1 MSRGVVMWCWRLL
14 VCVFLCTNW
23 VVLYFVLF
31 GFLRFCWCETR
42 YASLTIL
49 SFWNTQQLDWHI
61 RYRYITVLH
70 MLYRYF
76 NRTSNVMCIFKRTIC
91 VTQRQLYDMFRRL
104 VEKSEKIEATIL
116 ALRNQG
122 MDENSPAVQE
132 LNEMMTDQ
140 EKQQL
145 AKLKTVQ
152 SK

>member
-1 MSRGVVMWCWRLL
+1 
-14 VCVFLCTNW
+14 
-23 VVLYFVLF
+23 
-31 GFLRFCWCETR
+31 
-42 YASLTIL
+42 
-49 SFWNTQQLDWHI
+49 
-61 RYRYITVLH
+61 